1 MGAGNT
7 GMRRRLTSVGALAA
21 ALVLLGLVP
30 SSSPADVP
38 FDKGTLTGAS
48 SVQPT
53 SLQWGPDSRL
63 YVADAG
69 GLIKAYTVRRDG
81 PADYAVTQTETIV
94 AVNGIANHDD
104 DGTPRPDINTRLIT
118 GLLVTGTAS
127 SPVIYVSSSDPGGGA
142 RSGDDFAKLDTN
154 SSMISRLTRSGTVWQ
169 RFDVVRGLPR
179 SKETHAANGLA
190 LDTAT
195 NTLYV
200 AQGGNTNAGGP
211 SPSFALLPEVAYSA
225 AILSIDLDAI
235 GNTTYDLPT
244 LDDEDQP

>member
-30 SSSPADVP
+30 SSSSADLP
-38 FDKGTLTGAS
+38 FDKGTLLGAS

-53 SLQWGPDSRL
+53 SLQWGPDGRL

-69 GLIKAYTVRRDG
+69 GLIKAYNVGRDG
-81 PADYAVTQTETIV
+81 PADYTVTATETID
-94 AVNGIANHDD
+94 AVNGIPNHDD
-104 DGTPRPDINTRLIT
+104 DGTPRPDVKTRLIT

-127 SPVIYVSSSDPGGGA
+127 DPVIYVSSSDPGG
-142 RSGDDFAKLDTN
+142 DNPNLDTN
-154 SSMISRLTRSGTVWQ
+154 SSMISRLTRSGTAWQ

-179 SKETHAANGLA
+179 SKENHAANGLA

-225 AILSIDLDAI
+225 AILSIDLD
-235 GNTTYDLPT
+235 
-244 LDDEDQP
+244 